1 MDIVRPDAVPAGA
14 KPGAGEAAKGTEA
27 TGEGRSF
34 DQVLSEIDGS
44 KIKVHSP
51 EASVPSLQTSNETR
65 VHTLAEEKTRIA
77 DSPGGIER
85 LGEEIESNS
94 VRLRELIGEL
104 QSGRTFTTQELIGM
118 QAEMHEITLQIEVT
132 TKVVAE
138 TVSGVKH
145 LAQQQG

>member
-1 MDIVRPDAVPAGA
+1 MDIVRPDAVPTGA
-14 KPGAGEAAKGTEA
+14 KPAAGEATEA
-27 TGEGRSF
+27 TGKGRSF
-34 DQVLSEIDGS
+34 DQVMSDIDGS
-44 KIKVHSP
+44 KINVHSP
-51 EASVPSLQTSNETR
+51 EATVPSLQPRDEAR
-65 VHTLAEEKTRIA
+65 VHTLTEEKTRVA
-77 DSPGGIER
+77 DAPGGIER
-85 LGEEIESNS
+85 LGQEIESNS
-94 VRLRELIGEL
+94 VRLRELISEL

>member
-1 MDIVRPDAVPAGA
+1 MDIVRPDAVPTGA
-14 KPGAGEAAKGTEA
+14 KPGAGEATKGTEA

-34 DQVLSEIDGS
+34 DQVMSEIDGS
-44 KIKVHSP
+44 KINVHPP
-51 EASVPSLQTSNETR
+51 EASVPSLQPHDDTR
-65 VHTLAEEKTRIA
+65 VHALTEEKTRVA

-85 LGEEIESNS
+85 LGQEIEGNS

-104 QSGRTFTTQELIGM
+104 QSGRSFTSQELIGM